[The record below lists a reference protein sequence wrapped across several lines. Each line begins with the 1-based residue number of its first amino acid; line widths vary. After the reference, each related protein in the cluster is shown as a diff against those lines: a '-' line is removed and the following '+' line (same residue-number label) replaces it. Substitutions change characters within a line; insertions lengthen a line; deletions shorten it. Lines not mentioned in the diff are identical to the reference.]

1 MSTATVRP
9 AWGSLSPEVRAHVER
24 ELGAEV
30 ARARSCGDG
39 FSPGLASRLL
49 LADGR
54 RVFLKGIH
62 AAHPWAPR
70 YADEIAVTT
79 ALPAGIGPRVWWTAA
94 PEESGGWWWLCL
106 EDVPGTHPVLAPG
119 AAGTERAVAAVET
132 ALRRLTPSP
141 VGGTRPAVRVV
152 GPWLTGWSALR
163 TAPPA
168 GLDPWARRRLD
179 RLAAIERD
187 WWPASHGDTLLH
199 WDLHTANMLHRPAD
213 GRVADGSAGGEVV
226 LVDWSYRLHGAAWI
240 DAAVLVPQLILGGHT
255 PAQAEQATAR
265 LPRPADPAV
274 LTGFAAGLAG
284 LWTACSH
291 RPPPAADPSLR
302 AHHARTA
309 DATLSWLRHRTGWS

>member
-1 MSTATVRP
+1 MSAPTVRP
-9 AWGSLSPEVRAHVER
+9 VWGSLNPEVRARVER
-24 ELGAEV
+24 ELGSGV

-49 LADGR
+49 LEDGR

-62 AAHPWAPR
+62 ARHPWAPR

-79 ALPAGIGPRVWWTAA
+79 ALPAGTGPGVCWSAA

-119 AAGTERAVAAVET
+119 ATGTARAVAAVDR
-132 ALRRLTPSP
+132 ALRRHTPSP
-141 VGGTRPAVRVV
+141 ARGTRPVADVV

-168 GLDPWARRRLD
+168 GLDPWAGRHLY

-187 WWPASHGDTLLH
+187 WWRASRGDTLLH
-199 WDLHTANMLHRPAD
+199 WDLHTANMLHRPA
-213 GRVADGSAGGEVV
+213 AGSAADEVV
-226 LVDWSYRLHGAAWI
+226 LIDWSYRLHGAAWI

-255 PAQAEQATAR
+255 PAQAERATAR
-265 LPRPADPAV
+265 LPRPAAPGA

-284 LWTACSH
+284 LWTAAS
-291 RPPPAADPSLR
+291 RQPPPATAPALR
-302 AHHARTA
+302 GHQARTA
-309 DATLSWLRHRTGWS
+309 DATLTWLRHRTGWP